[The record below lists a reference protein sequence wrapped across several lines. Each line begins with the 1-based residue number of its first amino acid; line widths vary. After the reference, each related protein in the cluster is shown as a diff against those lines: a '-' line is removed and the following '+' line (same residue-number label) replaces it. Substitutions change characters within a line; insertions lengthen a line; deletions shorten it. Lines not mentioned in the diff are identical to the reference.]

1 MKRVLILAAA
11 LAMGTTLVGCG
22 SDPREGLV
30 AAAVTDVDNAATKV
44 SNIKLKI
51 EDAVKKAEAGKA
63 PDFKDAL
70 LEVDALKKIAKEMQ
84 ELKMKADALKDKTT
98 EDEKKELSETF
109 KIRLNTANERVAKA
123 KKELNDTLV
132 AVKAQHKD
140 ALTTVREKLA
150 EADGEFESI
159 SRLR

>member
-1 MKRVLILAAA
+1 M
-11 LAMGTTLVGCG
+11 
-22 SDPREGLV
+22 
-30 AAAVTDVDNAATKV
+30 
-44 SNIKLKI
+44 
-51 EDAVKKAEAGKA
+51 
-63 PDFKDAL
+63 

-98 EDEKKELSETF
+98 EDQKKELSDTF

-132 AVKAQHKD
+132 AAEAQRKD
-140 ALTTVREKLA
+140 ALKSVRDKLA

-159 SRLR
+159 SALRR